1 LLKPIKNNI
10 IVELVEKEKVT
21 SSGILLSSADPTE
34 ANKGKVLKIGPNV
47 LDIKEGDMILPNWN
61 KARLAKFM
69 NNDFYIVS
77 EDDVVLIFE

>member
-1 LLKPIKNNI
+1 MLKPIKNNI

-21 SSGILLSSADPTE
+21 SSGIILSSADPTE

>member
-1 LLKPIKNNI
+1 
-10 IVELVEKEKVT
+10 LVEKEKVT

>member
-1 LLKPIKNNI
+1 MLKPIKNNI